1 MKLGDR
7 LTFDIAGETLETT
20 IASIRKVQWD
30 SFQPNFFL
38 VLPPGL
44 LDGAAGT
51 YMTSVYLD
59 PEHKRS
65 LVDLVRRFPSISI
78 FDIDALLKADS
89 RRGRQRRRS
98 PFNHVFLFTLAAGI
112 TVLLAAIQA
121 TRDERRYE
129 AQCCARS
136 ARAVGP
142 SSRGVAAEF
151 TALGL
156 LAGVL
161 GALGATV
168 AGYFL
173 ATRLFNLRIFA
184 GSLGVDS
191 RHCARRIVGRNQRY
205 ACDSIGSEPSADRH
219 TAAEPVSRHLA
230 NTHRKPPHRHAVASR
245 RDSLDRDR
253 VVTWSQ
259 R

>member
-1 MKLGDR
+1 VKLGDR
-7 LTFDIAGETLETT
+7 LTFDIAGETLETN
-20 IASIRKVQWD
+20 IASVRKVQWD

-78 FDIDALLKADS
+78 FDIDALLKQIRDVGDKAS
-89 RRGRQRRRS
+89 LAVQY
-98 PFNHVFLFTLAAGI
+98 VFLFTLAAGI

-129 AQCCARS
+129 S
-136 ARAVGP
+136 AMLRTLGA
-142 SSRGVAAEF
+142 SRRTVLLGVAAEF

-173 ATRLFNLRIFA
+173 ATRLFNLQYSLDLWVWTVGIV
-184 GSLGVDS
+184 LGVLL
-191 RHCARRIVGRNQRY
+191 VGI
-205 ACDSIGSEPSADRH
+205 SG
-219 TAAEPVSRHLA
+219 TLG
-230 NTHRKPPHRHAVASR
+230 
-245 RDSLDRDR
+245 
-253 VVTWSQ
+253 
-259 R
+259 